1 MKPFFSVALV
11 SMLASLACA
20 QPQNVPPRST
30 RAITLIGDNLYLY
43 GGSSSGGECFS
54 DLFSL
59 NLNPSEGWVVADAK
73 WNRISTSTETPALG
87 VDSWAVASS
96 DAAGLLV
103 YGQSLCPQNL
113 DKSSNNPPHTYTSTS
128 GSALFHNTDETWSL
142 VRTASNI
149 FGNRSVVN
157 DQPVSVQV
165 VDTQGHV
172 AYTFVYDFFNP
183 QLGMQ
188 LWSFP
193 TSNLPTNIVEVA
205 KNTTMP
211 TSLPPPSLPPPTNG
225 TNTTVPV
232 AAPVAT
238 NLAPWIDV
246 GSAVFLPG
254 GTIVVVGGGKDVG
267 DRLSGDNIDA
277 ASGYNKMDRC
287 WVYTIATNEW
297 AVRPLTG
304 DAGAFPLPRRLHAL
318 AVVGTSIYMH
328 GGNTTETIPTDS
340 YASDMWILNTQTWAW
355 TRGTSSNTGRAMHTL
370 VHFAASNNL
379 LAVSGF
385 QFLTTTSRSAQNSFL
400 GVYDIAAATWGVQ
413 FGTIN
418 LSYFQQHA
426 GAIIGG
432 SVAGFLVLIVIAAA
446 LARVFRKRRGPRK
459 SAGTMIGGA
468 GGVGRNRSIKPFL
481 ASMSNRN
488 KDKNNNANNTMAGGA
503 ASQLSGMTLNN
514 DNHQR
519 SYDTEIDLSSLPRA
533 SESTMYQ
540 SYNPYGPTKQQQQVP
555 LMSAN
560 ALEQQRDAFDRPYA
574 DEQDFDDIEEKDA
587 PMPIN
592 IRMPADGEIGSPVP
606 EHSYPGQTAGIPG
619 QTVGISGNPVRSE
632 RAVRE
637 DSVDYL

>member
-1 MKPFFSVALV
+1 MKALFLVALA
-11 SMLASLACA
+11 SMLATLACA

-30 RAITLIGDNLYLY
+30 RAITMVGNNLYLY
-43 GGSSSGGECFS
+43 GGSSSGGECYS

-59 NLNPSEGWVVADAK
+59 NLNPAEGWVVADAK
-73 WNRISTSTETPALG
+73 WNHITTSTETPALG
-87 VDSWAVASS
+87 ADSWAVASS

-113 DKSSNNPPHTYTSTS
+113 DKSSINPPHTYTSTS
-128 GSALFHNTDETWSL
+128 GSALFHNTDENWSL

-172 AYTFVYDFFNP
+172 VYTFVYDFFNP

-193 TSNLPTNIVEVA
+193 TSNLPINIVEVA

-211 TSLPPPSLPPPTNG
+211 TSLPPPANG
-225 TNTTVPV
+225 TNTTVP
-232 AAPVAT
+232 APAPVAT
-238 NLAPWIDV
+238 ILAPWIDV
-246 GSAVFLPG
+246 GSAVYLPG

-267 DRLSGDNIDA
+267 KRLSGDNIDA

-304 DAGAFPLPRRLHAL
+304 DGGAFPLPRRLHAL
-318 AVVGTSIYMH
+318 AVVGTNIYMH

-355 TRGTSSNTGRAMHTL
+355 TRGTSSTSGRAMHTL
-370 VHFAASNNL
+370 VHIATNNNL

-385 QFLTTTSRSAQNSFL
+385 QFLTTATRGAQNSYIS
-400 GVYDIAAATWGVQ
+400 VYDIATAMWGVQ

-418 LSYFQQHA
+418 QSYFQKHA

-432 SVAGFLVLIVIAAA
+432 SVAGFFVAIVIAAV
-446 LARVFRKRRGPRK
+446 LARLLRTRKGPRK
-459 SAGTMIGGA
+459 FVGTRIGGA
-468 GGVGRNRSIKPFL
+468 SGAPGRNRSIKPFL
-481 ASMSNRN
+481 SSMSNKAN
-488 KDKNNNANNTMAGGA
+488 NKNNNINDAATGGA

-514 DNHQR
+514 NNNQQP
-519 SYDTEIDLSSLPRA
+519 YETEIDLSSLPRA
-533 SESTMYQ
+533 SESTMHQY
-540 SYNPYGPTKQQQQVP
+540 YNPYGPTKQQQYVP

-560 ALEQQRDAFDRPYA
+560 ALEQQCDAFDHPYA
-574 DEQDFDDIEEKDA
+574 DDQDLDDVEENDA
-587 PMPIN
+587 STPIN
-592 IRMPADGEIGSPVP
+592 FRMPAHGQIGSPVL
-606 EHSYPGQTAGIPG
+606 EHSYPDQTAGIVG
-619 QTVGISGNPVRSE
+619 QNVGISSAPVQSE

-637 DSVDYL
+637 DPVDYL